1 MHVTKEQIDAAKR
14 ALGLLPRSVDQPAFN
29 IRPISEA
36 WKWRDRKP
44 AYRTAVANVA
54 YIWRD
59 GSPVDRYGA
68 MPASFEQRRVEL
80 RGSGLLLPASAPVW
94 ACEGYRIWEEADQ
107 MAYATDDPTELSAWH
122 VVMDLPT
129 KLPPA
134 RWQDF
139 VTGFVER
146 ELTAKGAVVAWA
158 IHAVE
163 AADGSWLVRPH
174 LHLCVTAK
182 MWRHNSRHGRR
193 HIAWLGNWAR
203 QRSFELA
210 WRRACRLSEA
220 MRAWRS
226 APRHKRE
233 SNPRNERSFQAT

>member
-1 MHVTKEQIDAAKR
+1 MTRQTYLLRKTGRYHFRRRFAF
-14 ALGLLPRSVDQPAFN
+14 LGASG
-29 IRPISEA
+29 RPIMVA
-36 WKWRDRKP
+36 L
-44 AYRTAVANVA
+44 RTA
-54 YIWRD
+54 D
-59 GSPVDRYGA
+59 PVDARNWARRLAARWDKVTLA
-68 MPASFEQRRVEL
+68 M
-80 RGSGLLLPASAPVW
+80 
-94 ACEGYRIWEEADQ
+94 EEAFDRGTLTLSEQ
-107 MAYATDDPTELSAWH
+107 QTDDPTELSAWH